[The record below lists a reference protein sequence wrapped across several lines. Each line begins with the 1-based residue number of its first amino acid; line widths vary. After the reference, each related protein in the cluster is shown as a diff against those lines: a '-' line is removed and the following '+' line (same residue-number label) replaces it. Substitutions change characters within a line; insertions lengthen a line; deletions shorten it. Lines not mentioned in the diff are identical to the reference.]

1 MLDVLII
8 GAGQAGLAAGFR
20 AKSAGLSFEIL
31 EATKGPGGSWPCYY
45 DSLALFSPARYSAL
59 PGLAFPGDPERYP
72 RRDEVVAYLRDYA
85 ARFDLPITPNFQA
98 VQVDVAGRPR
108 LFGVA
113 SANGR
118 LIEGRALVVA
128 SGGFGTPKI
137 PHIDGEADFEGQRLH
152 SRDYH
157 SPEPFIGRRV
167 IVVGAGNS
175 AVQIAVELAR
185 VATVSLA
192 TRGPIR
198 WVPQRVLGKDVH
210 FWLKWTGLDN
220 VNVPGDPTAPVLDDG
235 RYRRAVRAGRPDQ
248 RAMFTRFSRSGV
260 VWSDGSEEPIDTVI
274 FATGFAPSL
283 DFLRATTALDA
294 KGWPIHKRGVSLS
307 CPGLFYVGLPWQ
319 KDLSSATI
327 RGAARDSETV
337 QAAITRWLSQPAS
350 G

>member
-20 AKSAGLSFEIL
+20 AKSAGSSFEIL
-31 EATKGPGGSWPCYY
+31 EAADGPGGSWPCYY
-45 DSLALFSPARYSAL
+45 DSLALFSPARYSTL
-59 PGLAFPGDPERYP
+59 PGLAFSGDPERYP

-85 ARFDLPITPNFQA
+85 ARFDLPIRPNFR
-98 VQVDVAGRPR
+98 VTQVDVADRPR
-108 LFGVA
+108 LFGVTGKD
-113 SANGR
+113 GR
-118 LIEGRALVVA
+118 FIESRALVVA
-128 SGGFGTPKI
+128 SGGFGAPKV
-137 PHIDGEADFEGQRLH
+137 PHIDGEAGFEGQRLH

-157 SPEPFIGRRV
+157 TPEPFIGRRV
-167 IVVGAGNS
+167 VVVGAGNS

-248 RAMFTRFSRSGV
+248 RPMFTRFTPTGV
-260 VWSDGSEEPIDTVI
+260 VWPDGAEEPVDTVI

-283 DFLRATTALDA
+283 DFLRTTTALDA

-327 RGAARDSETV
+327 RGAARDSATI
-337 QAAITRWLSQPAS
+337 QAAITRWLSRPANS
-350 G
+350 